1 MPLVSL
7 HVPSAFQTYT
17 GSILTLFVD
26 GARSS
31 FTPIF
36 LTSILS
42 STRYRTTPMDL
53 WGNVKLPL
61 YRTIENS
68 TSDEWKFV
76 PNGTADN
83 VTYASL
89 IGIPIAR
96 PPSVGI
102 SSFNIE
108 ARQFDVTCSSN
119 NASRGE
125 PIDFVSEYTWQLQ
138 VVNDTAPPPCKK
150 NETFCTAPVCASY
163 PCPIRSESLVD
174 SDTGKYSVAN
184 CGLSFE
190 KYEVGVRCNETECAA
205 YKMRKMYLYDE
216 DYPIGYDIA
225 LRRQFVTN
233 QLFAMTS
240 ADNYNLAVAKA
251 RGATTMEKWLQDPLD
266 FTGVFFGNVE
276 LYKLSPRVFGDRLTI
291 LYNTFWQSTYA
302 SRAIGGNL
310 PASVMETGAMNFT
323 QAQHADA
330 NVTFVATEANISQDT
345 MPMYKTDWRW
355 FAALLVCSIILL
367 AAAYTGLVLKYITI
381 APDIIGYA
389 SSLTLLNPYVP
400 TPTGG
405 TTLTGLARTALMRD
419 YPVRIGDVCPNEA
432 VGAIAFA
439 RADRNVG
446 KLDRKRLYI

>member
-1 MPLVSL
+1 
-7 HVPSAFQTYT
+7 
-17 GSILTLFVD
+17 
-26 GARSS
+26 
-31 FTPIF
+31 
-36 LTSILS
+36 
-42 STRYRTTPMDL
+42 MDL

-68 TSDEWKFV
+68 
-76 PNGTADN
+76 
-83 VTYASL
+83 
-89 IGIPIAR
+89 
-96 PPSVGI
+96 
-102 SSFNIE
+102 
-108 ARQFDVTCSSN
+108 
-119 NASRGE
+119 
-125 PIDFVSEYTWQLQ
+125 
-138 VVNDTAPPPCKK
+138 
-150 NETFCTAPVCASY
+150 
-163 PCPIRSESLVD
+163 
-174 SDTGKYSVAN
+174 
-184 CGLSFE
+184 
-190 KYEVGVRCNETECAA
+190 
-205 YKMRKMYLYDE
+205 
-216 DYPIGYDIA
+216 YDIA
-225 LRRQFVTN
+225 LRRQFMATA
-233 QLFAMTS
+233 LLAMTS
-240 ADNYNLAVAKA
+240 ADNFNMPAAIA

-276 LYKLSPRVFGDRLTI
+276 LYKLSPQVFGDRLTI
-291 LYNTFWQSTYA
+291 MYNTFWQSTFA

-323 QAQHADA
+323 QAQRADA
-330 NVTFVATEANISQDT
+330 NITFVATEANVSQDT
-345 MPMYKTDWRW
+345 TPMYKTDWRW
-355 FAALLVCSIILL
+355 FAALLVCSFILL